1 MIALVALVQG
11 GLALTAKHLRG
22 LPQRTQSWRASNGA
36 GLNLEVDP
44 AG

>member
-1 MIALVALVQG
+1 MIALESLVQG

-22 LPQRTQSWRASNGA
+22 LPQRTQSWRTLSGA